1 MISTRDGTRQE
12 HTNLDINPNKEKK
25 AQEISHSNSPKM
37 INTHNCLQCL
47 NSCWFYQSAC
57 LLVFRCF
64 PGSCR
69 FHCSRNPP
77 RFAGSPYE
85 LCDIP
90 RLCFKIHAF
99 CWLNHSNPLICW
111 LNFYFRCRNPTSS
124 WSVWR
129 TWSEVEGLRV
139 LDRWETNTA
148 ARRGTHRI

>member
-1 MISTRDGTRQE
+1 MPQ
-12 HTNLDINPNKEKK
+12 
-25 AQEISHSNSPKM
+25 
-37 INTHNCLQCL
+37 
-47 NSCWFYQSAC
+47 F
-57 LLVFRCF
+57 LLVL
-64 PGSCR
+64 SCSISLHVCL
-69 FHCSRNPP
+69 FSGVLSFSLLAKSSGLLEIP

-111 LNFYFRCRNPTSS
+111 LNSYFRCRNPTSS

-148 ARRGTHRI
+148 ARRGTHWISVADGSGWSGWPGWQGRGFL

>member
-1 MISTRDGTRQE
+1 
-12 HTNLDINPNKEKK
+12 
-25 AQEISHSNSPKM
+25 M

-47 NSCWFYQSAC
+47 NSCWFYLSAC

-85 LCDIP
+85 FCDMP

-111 LNFYFRCRNPTSS
+111 LNFDFRCRNPTSF
-124 WSVWR
+124 WSGAAPGPRWR
-129 TWSEVEGLRV
+129 DFECWTGGRPIQLRV
-139 LDRWETNTA
+139 GGLIGSVSQMVCSGWSGWPGWQG
-148 ARRGTHRI
+148 RGFL